1 VTRERVLELEA
12 VTKTFGEQPPVPA
25 VRGVSFAVHRGE
37 LVAIV
42 GPSGS
47 GKSTL
52 LHVMGTLE
60 RPTSG
65 VVRIGGVDAA
75 TLSDG
80 ELSVLRA
87 REIGFVFQQFFLAEH
102 ATARENVADGL
113 LYAGVSAAE
122 RFKRADEAL
131 ARVGLSQRANF
142 KPTSLSGGERQ
153 RVAIARAFVGR
164 PAIVLADEPTG
175 NLDSAT
181 GASIV
186 ELLRGLNHEGA
197 TIVMITHDGGLA
209 NQLPR
214 QIQMLDGRVVSD
226 TRRDDTAS
234 VAPLDR
240 ARREEEKRAG
250 RSSDGRLA
258 VRDRLRVASVGLRA
272 RPLRAALSAL
282 GIAIGTAA
290 IVGVL
295 GLSSSSQSGLL
306 AEIDRLGTNLLTAEA
321 GQSLTGEEAKLPGEA
336 RARII
341 HLENVQ
347 QVTDAAL
354 LKGVKVYRT
363 SLIPAANS
371 GGLEVRAAS
380 LNLLSVLGSEVSR
393 GNWLNEATAQGPVA
407 VLGSVAAGRLGI
419 DRIDADQRIWL
430 GHRWFE
436 IAGILDPSPLA
447 PEIDSSALIGY
458 PAAQHYL
465 GYVSVVGDERAA
477 GPPSSIYVRT
487 TTGHEAGVQELL
499 GRTANP
505 EAPNEVNVSQ
515 PSDVLTARAAATGAF
530 DSLILGLGVVALIV
544 GAIGVANIM
553 IVSVLERRSEI
564 GLRRALGATKGQ
576 IRAQFLGE
584 SILLAVIGGAVG
596 LLAGAAATA
605 VYASSKGWAV
615 VIPVEAWVGGIAS
628 AIVIGALAGL
638 LPAMRASRMPPTV
651 ALRTA

>member
-1 VTRERVLELEA
+1 MSGEPVLALEG
-12 VTKTFGEQPPVPA
+12 VTKAYAEQPPVLA
-25 VRGVSFAVHRGE
+25 LRGVSFSVRRGE

-60 RPTSG
+60 RASSG
-65 VVRIGGVDAA
+65 VVRIGGIDAA
-75 TLSDG
+75 QLSDR
-80 ELSVLRA
+80 ELSSLRA

-113 LYAGVSAAE
+113 LYGGVSAAE
-122 RFKRADEAL
+122 RYRRADEAL
-131 ARVGLSQRANF
+131 ERVGLSDRANF
-142 KPTSLSGGERQ
+142 KPTRLSGGERQ
-153 RVAIARAFVGR
+153 RVAIARALVGR
-164 PAIVLADEPTG
+164 PSIVLADEPTG

-181 GASIV
+181 GASIM
-186 ELLRGLNHEGA
+186 ELIRELNGA
-197 TIVMITHDGGLA
+197 GTTIVMITHDAGLA
-209 NQLPR
+209 DQLPR
-214 QIQMLDGRVVSD
+214 QIRMLDGQVVSD
-226 TRRDDTAS
+226 TWRDLDVP
-234 VAPLDR
+234 VAPMDG
-240 ARREEEKRAG
+240 AQGEG
-250 RSSDGRLA
+250 RGAKSAKNGRLA
-258 VRDRLRVASVGLRA
+258 LKDRLRVASVGLRA

-306 AEIDRLGTNLLTAEA
+306 AEIDRLGTNLLTVEA
-321 GQSLTGEEAKLPGEA
+321 GESFTGGEAELPGEA
-336 RARII
+336 PARIT

-347 QVTDAAL
+347 QVTDTAL
-354 LKGVKVYRT
+354 LKDGKVYRN
-363 SLIPAANS
+363 SMIPVANS
-371 GGLEVRAAS
+371 GGLEVRATS
-380 LNLLSVLGSEVSR
+380 LNLLSVLGTEVIR
-393 GNWLNEATAQGPVA
+393 GTWLNAGTAGEPVA
-407 VLGSVAAGRLGI
+407 VLGSVAADRLGI
-419 DRIDADQRIWL
+419 DRIDPGQRIWL

-436 IAGILDPSPLA
+436 VAGILEPSPLA

-458 PAAQHYL
+458 PSAEHYL
-465 GYVSVVGDERAA
+465 GYVAVVGGEETA

-487 TTGHEAGVQELL
+487 AKGFEGAVQELL

-505 EAPNEVNVSQ
+505 EAPNEVAVSH

-530 DSLILGLGVVALIV
+530 DSLVLGLGLVALVV

-584 SILLAVIGGAVG
+584 SILLAVIGGVVG
-596 LLAGAAATA
+596 VLAGAAATA
-605 VYASSKGWAV
+605 VYAGSKSWAV
-615 VIPVEAWVGGIAS
+615 VIPVEAWAGGIAS
-628 AIVIGALAGL
+628 AVLIGALAGL
-638 LPAMRASRMPPTV
+638 LPAVRASRMPPTV